1 MARLKKGLLLA
12 EYYVKGENLRYLPEL
27 LHRKGADVHYFN
39 EISKTE
45 CHIEIDFIDSYK
57 FFAICKN
64 MCYNKKIIK
73 YSGLLAPLTF
83 FIKKVGYLVG
93 AVLFLVITA
102 IANNLVLDVKVIG
115 SGSCF
120 ESQTK
125 DIIYS
130 QGVSKYSFFWDID
143 YKSLERE
150 ILVKSP
156 RLSFVSVKK
165 KGNVLVIDTA
175 LSSSE
180 PEVLGKNA
188 CDLISSCDGVVEEI
202 TVLRGTA
209 LVSTGQRV
217 KQGDVLVGAY
227 LLGKD
232 DSVYDTFVIARVKI
246 LKKSEYFYKC
256 NGASEK
262 DVSIAYALAEFNSS
276 GEIKDKSHEIVDG
289 GVKVTLTVRVTV
301 YGG

>member
-1 MARLKKGLLLA
+1 MARIKKGLLLS

-27 LHRKGADVHYFN
+27 LHRKGADVHSFKQ
-39 EISKTE
+39 ISKTE
-45 CHIEIDFIDSYK
+45 CFIEIDFIDSYK

-64 MCYNKKIIK
+64 MCYNKKVVK
-73 YSGLLAPLTF
+73 YSGILAPLTF

-93 AVLFLVITA
+93 GILFLVLTA
-102 IANNLVLDVKVIG
+102 LINNLVLDVKVIG

-125 DIIYS
+125 DIIYTE
-130 QGVSKYSFFWDID
+130 GVSKYSFFWDID
-143 YKSLERE
+143 LKSLERE

-165 KGNVLVIDTA
+165 KGNVLVVDTA
-175 LSSSE
+175 LSTSE

-188 CDLISSCDGVVEEI
+188 CDLVSSCDGVIEEI

-209 LVSTGQRV
+209 LVSAGQEV
-217 KQGDVLVGAY
+217 KKGDALVGAY
-227 LLGKD
+227 ILGKD
-232 DSVYDTFVIARVKI
+232 DSVYNTFVIARVKI
-246 LKKSEYFYKC
+246 LKKTEYFYKC
-256 NGASEK
+256 NGASENN
-262 DVSIAYALAEFNSS
+262 VSIAYALAEFDES
-276 GEIKDKSHEIVDG
+276 GEIKDKSHEVVDG
-289 GVKVTLTVRVTV
+289 GVKVTLTVRITV

>member
-1 MARLKKGLLLA
+1 MARIKKGLLLA

-27 LHRKGADVHYFN
+27 LHRKGADVHSFKQ
-39 EISKTE
+39 ISKTE
-45 CHIEIDFIDSYK
+45 CFIEIDFIDSYK

-64 MCYNKKIIK
+64 MCYNKKVVK
-73 YSGLLAPLTF
+73 YSGILAPLTF

-93 AVLFLVITA
+93 GILFLVLTA
-102 IANNLVLDVKVIG
+102 LINNLVLDVKVIG

-125 DIIYS
+125 DIIYTE
-130 QGVSKYSFFWDID
+130 GVSKYSFFWDID
-143 YKSLERE
+143 LKSLERE

-165 KGNVLVIDTA
+165 KGNVLVVDTA
-175 LSSSE
+175 LSTSE

-188 CDLISSCDGVVEEI
+188 CDLVSSCDGVIEEI

-209 LVSTGQRV
+209 LVSAGQEV
-217 KQGDVLVGAY
+217 KKGDALVGAY
-227 LLGKD
+227 ILGKD
-232 DSVYDTFVIARVKI
+232 DSVYNTFVIARVKI
-246 LKKSEYFYKC
+246 LKKTEYFYKC
-256 NGASEK
+256 NGASENN
-262 DVSIAYALAEFNSS
+262 VSVAYALAEFNES
-276 GEIKDKSHEIVDG
+276 GEIKYKSHEVVDG
-289 GVKVTLTVRVTV
+289 GVKVTLTVRITV